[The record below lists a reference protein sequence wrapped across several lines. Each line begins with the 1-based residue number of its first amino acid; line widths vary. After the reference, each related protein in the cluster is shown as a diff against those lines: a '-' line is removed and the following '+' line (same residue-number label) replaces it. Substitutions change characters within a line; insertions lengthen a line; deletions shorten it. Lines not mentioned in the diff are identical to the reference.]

1 MKSLS
6 LSKYL
11 YIILF
16 FFFNLNL
23 LAEEPI
29 DIWKKKQSS
38 NENQKTLKLETIE
51 KVNSNTIFENNK
63 KNKNTSLIEASE
75 KVEVVKGLYGIFDP
89 AENGLDLNIWSN
101 TNGNEIKNIFSR
113 INKIKLSSSAES
125 LFTDIIMTRAYSPQ
139 NNISEKDFLN
149 LKIEWLIKNRKD
161 NLIEEF
167 LNKNENFPNK
177 KKVIQYLV
185 DNNIAKANLTN
196 GCKKAEF
203 INKEIKDAYLEKFKI
218 YCLIFNNKKNE
229 AQLIF
234 DILKEQN
241 LSDKFFND
249 KINFLLGI
257 SKNTN
262 KEIKDDNLLNF
273 YLSSITTK
281 NFNYEPNKKTNRFI
295 WEYLNAA
302 NLIKVADINDKVKI
316 NALEIAAK
324 NNSLNKAKIFEIYK
338 RKSFDINSLINAE
351 KIYQSLDGV
360 EARALIYQKFLLSE
374 SVESKIKLLVLLK
387 DIFKK
392 DGLSN
397 IYTEFMSNKL
407 KEINKNDIPD
417 SYMEVVARNII
428 SEDEFKLGKIK
439 YDDKIL
445 HKSRV
450 IRHYTE
456 GDVPLKKTQKD
467 LENIYKKIKRSRE
480 YFFSAKDLVLVESL
494 ESDGFK
500 IPKEIKYEEIAKKY
514 NVPKTLLLLEKNQE
528 IGLMALKFVEIIG
541 EVEVYDLDPETIYF
555 ITNILDRAKL
565 IKFRNRIIIEALP
578 SRS

>member
-177 KKVIQYLV
+177 KK
-185 DNNIAKANLTN
+185 
-196 GCKKAEF
+196 
-203 INKEIKDAYLEKFKI
+203 
-218 YCLIFNNKKNE
+218 
-229 AQLIF
+229 
-234 DILKEQN
+234 
-241 LSDKFFND
+241 
-249 KINFLLGI
+249 
-257 SKNTN
+257 
-262 KEIKDDNLLNF
+262 
-273 YLSSITTK
+273 
-281 NFNYEPNKKTNRFI
+281 
-295 WEYLNAA
+295 
-302 NLIKVADINDKVKI
+302 
-316 NALEIAAK
+316 
-324 NNSLNKAKIFEIYK
+324 
-338 RKSFDINSLINAE
+338 
-351 KIYQSLDGV
+351 
-360 EARALIYQKFLLSE
+360 
-374 SVESKIKLLVLLK
+374 
-387 DIFKK
+387 
-392 DGLSN
+392 
-397 IYTEFMSNKL
+397 
-407 KEINKNDIPD
+407 
-417 SYMEVVARNII
+417 
-428 SEDEFKLGKIK
+428 
-439 YDDKIL
+439 
-445 HKSRV
+445 
-450 IRHYTE
+450 
-456 GDVPLKKTQKD
+456 
-467 LENIYKKIKRSRE
+467 
-480 YFFSAKDLVLVESL
+480 
-494 ESDGFK
+494 
-500 IPKEIKYEEIAKKY
+500 
-514 NVPKTLLLLEKNQE
+514 
-528 IGLMALKFVEIIG
+528 
-541 EVEVYDLDPETIYF
+541 
-555 ITNILDRAKL
+555 
-565 IKFRNRIIIEALP
+565 
-578 SRS
+578 

>member
-1 MKSLS
+1 M
-6 LSKYL
+6 
-11 YIILF
+11 
-16 FFFNLNL
+16 
-23 LAEEPI
+23 
-29 DIWKKKQSS
+29 
-38 NENQKTLKLETIE
+38 
-51 KVNSNTIFENNK
+51 
-63 KNKNTSLIEASE
+63 
-75 KVEVVKGLYGIFDP
+75 
-89 AENGLDLNIWSN
+89 
-101 TNGNEIKNIFSR
+101 
-113 INKIKLSSSAES
+113 
-125 LFTDIIMTRAYSPQ
+125 
-139 NNISEKDFLN
+139 
-149 LKIEWLIKNRKD
+149 
-161 NLIEEF
+161 
-167 LNKNENFPNK
+167 
-177 KKVIQYLV
+177 
-185 DNNIAKANLTN
+185 
-196 GCKKAEF
+196 
-203 INKEIKDAYLEKFKI
+203 
-218 YCLIFNNKKNE
+218 
-229 AQLIF
+229 
-234 DILKEQN
+234 
-241 LSDKFFND
+241 
-249 KINFLLGI
+249 
-257 SKNTN
+257 
-262 KEIKDDNLLNF
+262 
-273 YLSSITTK
+273 
-281 NFNYEPNKKTNRFI
+281 
-295 WEYLNAA
+295 
-302 NLIKVADINDKVKI
+302 
-316 NALEIAAK
+316 
-324 NNSLNKAKIFEIYK
+324 
-338 RKSFDINSLINAE
+338 
-351 KIYQSLDGV
+351 